1 MAGEGMQKQARRAAL
16 VILLTFPLWMG
27 ISWLGGRMGWDPSY
41 AILADLAAM
50 AAFFWALVVLFQ
62 VWRARRRGGE

>member
-1 MAGEGMQKQARRAAL
+1 MAANGSQKQARRAAL

>member
-1 MAGEGMQKQARRAAL
+1 MAANGSQKQARRAAL
-16 VILLTFPLWMG
+16 VILVTFPLWMG

>member
-1 MAGEGMQKQARRAAL
+1 MAGDAMQKQTRRAAL
-16 VILLTFPLWMG
+16 VILVTFPLWLG
-27 ISWLGGRMGWDPSY
+27 VSWLGGRMGWDPSY